1 MINWF
6 FGGNDSDKEDSNTDN
21 QNDPTQPEYWEQL
34 GIKPIV
40 IDENDPNYIE
50 KMGDEVC
57 ERIKEVVE
65 ELKKDK

>member
-1 MINWF
+1 MSNSES
-6 FGGNDSDKEDSNTDN
+6 GNNSDSNTN
-21 QNDPTQPEYWEQL
+21 NSNNPSQPEYWESL

-40 IDENDPNYIE
+40 VDTNDPNYIE
-50 KMGDEVC
+50 KTTDEVC

>member
-1 MINWF
+1 MINWL
-6 FGGNDSDKEDSNTDN
+6 FGNNSDNESEDDFKAE
-21 QNDPTQPEYWEQL
+21 DLGKPEYWESL

-57 ERIKEVVE
+57 ERINQVVE